1 MKETS
6 VKQSLEKLLMN
17 IVETKQEIKRLS
29 LEKNA
34 SNYIRSLK

>member
-29 LEKNA
+29 LEKKCKQ
-34 SNYIRSLK
+34 LH